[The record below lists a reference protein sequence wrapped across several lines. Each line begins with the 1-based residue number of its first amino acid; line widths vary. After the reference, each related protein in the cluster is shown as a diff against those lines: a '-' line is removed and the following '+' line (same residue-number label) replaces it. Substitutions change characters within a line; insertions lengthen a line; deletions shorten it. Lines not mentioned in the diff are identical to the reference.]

1 MRRIDSFNATRS
13 LVRGLPVA
21 AASVVMPLLSLA
33 TPSWFGPVA
42 AAAIWGLGLVACFCG
57 WGTWAARRLAPEL
70 DVDLGLRAA
79 WGLALTV
86 VVGGLLC
93 LLGLAH
99 RPVLIAWAF
108 AGIALAARDAFVTLG
123 GASRV
128 AADGPATAPGAS
140 TANGRTF
147 HPELLVVAGL
157 LGLVAFTYLASAARG
172 NPNPSDDLVA
182 YLPFVRK
189 LLQTGTFLDPFSVRR
204 MAAYGGQT
212 YLQALTLLGAEDG
225 QIHLFDQGICLVLLA
240 GLVLGC
246 RRDVPRPS
254 LILLALVLLVL
265 VMLPEVRINSASE
278 VSGALAFL
286 AAWRTLAV
294 VGESSARTWRSALL
308 VALPLATV
316 CTLRQNFMVVAAI
329 MGGSLLLPDGNA
341 LAVRSRYSVRVG
353 LLVAACLTPWAA
365 LAFRSNHTFLFP
377 FIPGN
382 YDPHYAGLTGTST
395 WDARVRFY
403 LSTIFQDEPIRAM
416 PLFMLA
422 APAVARLAKQP
433 ALVGLWL
440 GTIVGFAL
448 VALSLPEADNFTVAR
463 YGFASEVAL
472 MLAIGL
478 GTASLAAGGW
488 VRPPAPDGDVRR
500 ARIGIATALVVVV
513 ALGLQVQGTR
523 AAMVRNLSTGL
534 GRLGAS
540 HADPPPLAASAAQVH
555 NMQAAIP
562 AGASALVMI
571 ERPYL
576 LDFARNPIALWD
588 LPGAASPRRALP
600 LSSGPEAMA
609 AYLVAEGYRYLAFNL
624 PDAAENDL
632 YKRQHWKNARVGRQ
646 KIWRDSA
653 PIYLATFD
661 ALDHFGRTRAS
672 LYDDGHLRV
681 VDLATTR

>member
-1 MRRIDSFNATRS
+1 MRRIGSLIGMQS
-13 LVRGLPVA
+13 LVRGLPA
-21 AASVVMPLLSLA
+21 AAAIVVVPLLSLA
-33 TPSWFGPVA
+33 TPNWFGPVA
-42 AAAIWGLGLVACFCG
+42 AAAIWGLGLIACFCG
-57 WGTWAARRLAPEL
+57 WGTWAAGRLAPAL

-86 VVGGLLC
+86 VAGGLLC
-93 LLGLAH
+93 LLGLGR
-99 RPVLIAWAF
+99 RPVLIAWTF
-108 AGIALAARDAFVTLG
+108 AGIALAARDAAVTIG
-123 GASRV
+123 RAFRV
-128 AADGPATAPGAS
+128 AADGPASPRVTS
-140 TANGRTF
+140 TASHRRFNA
-147 HPELLVVAGL
+147 EILVVAGL
-157 LGLVAFTYLASAARG
+157 LGLVAFTYLAAAARG

-225 QIHLFDQGICLVLLA
+225 QIQLFDQGICLVLLA
-240 GLVLGC
+240 GLMLCC
-246 RRDVPRPS
+246 RRQVPRPA
-254 LILLALVLLVL
+254 LILISLVLLVL

-278 VSGALAFL
+278 VSGGLAFL
-286 AAWRTLAV
+286 AVWRTLGAV
-294 VGESSARTWRSALL
+294 QKSSARSWRSALL

-329 MGGSLLLPDGNA
+329 MGGSLLLPDGNP
-341 LAVRSRYSVRVG
+341 LAARSRYTLRVG
-353 LLVAACLTPWAA
+353 LLVAACLAPWAA

-377 FIPGN
+377 FLPGN
-382 YDPHYAGLTGTST
+382 YDPHYAGLTGTAT

-403 LSTIFQDEPIRAM
+403 LSMIFQDDPIRAM

-433 ALVGLWL
+433 ALLGLWL

-448 VALSLPEADNFTVAR
+448 VALSLPEADSFTVAR

-472 MLAIGL
+472 VLAIGI
-478 GTASLAAGGW
+478 GTASLAAQGW
-488 VRPPAPDGDVRR
+488 AHPPAPDRDARR
-500 ARIGIATALVVVV
+500 ARMGIATALVVVV
-513 ALGLQVQGTR
+513 ALGLQVHGTQ
-523 AAMVRNLSTGL
+523 AATVRNLSIGL
-534 GRLGAS
+534 DRLAAS
-540 HADPPPLAASAAQVH
+540 HADPPPLATSAPQVR

-562 AGASALVMI
+562 GGARTLVMI

-576 LDFARNPIALWD
+576 LDFSRNPIALLD

-609 AYLVAEGYRYLAFNL
+609 AYLVAEGYRYLAFTV

-632 YKRQHWKNARVGRQ
+632 YKRQHWKKALLGRQ
-646 KIWRDSA
+646 KIWRDAA
-653 PIYLATFD
+653 PVYLATFD